1 MTTDQNQRHDDSS
14 RYRCIEFEDDAADT
28 ITIVQ
33 DTENDRAWV
42 QSTLAMPIRR

>member
-14 RYRCIEFEDDAADT
+14 RYRCIEFEDDADT

>member
-1 MTTDQNQRHDDSS
+1 MTTDQNQQRATSS

-42 QSTLAMPIRR
+42 QSTLAVPIRR

>member
-1 MTTDQNQRHDDSS
+1 MTDADQRREAAS
-14 RYRCIEFEDDAADT
+14 RYRCIEFEDDDADT

-42 QSTLAMPIRR
+42 QSTVALPVEP